1 MSRSHG
7 DGCSA
12 TFLSRST
19 GEPISARRTCE
30 ADIMA
35 VGIRITGQFMLYGVT
50 VPTEMSGYQMIQ
62 SFLMKLAGPLHCPL
76 TVNAKTGL
84 PGWNGEYAKL
94 LRCIANADGVID
106 GHARR
111 SSNLSGGK
119 LWDIERWQVCRS
131 IEASSDGRPCP

>member
-1 MSRSHG
+1 
-7 DGCSA
+7 
-12 TFLSRST
+12 
-19 GEPISARRTCE
+19 
-30 ADIMA
+30 MA

-50 VPTEMSGYQMIQ
+50 VPTEMSGYQMLQ

-131 IEASSDGRPCP
+131 IEPSSDGRPCP